1 MTTRELIQKIREPNN
16 WTDDFFA
23 EIEQLYFENF
33 NTVRNSLV
41 SDGSWDRF
49 DTAFSEW
56 RKAGQVAAV
65 EGEKRC
71 KLTTVQSGAIVPI
84 SQNQSINLDDMEQV
98 EESDAEWLIPGYIP
112 KYQITSLAGDGGAG
126 KTTIWCS
133 LAAAIS
139 SGQQPFILGD
149 AIPFKNEASTV
160 MYFSAEDSIS
170 ITLKRKL
177 RKNNAILKN
186 IKTMDIADDRFARIK
201 FNDPFLESLIAKHRP
216 DLCIFDPIQ
225 AFIPPEIRM
234 GDRNHMRNCL
244 APLIG
249 FGEKYGTTFL
259 IILHANKQSGVWGRK
274 RMADSSDIWDISRS
288 VLMVGE
294 TSESGIRYIS
304 QEKSNY
310 GPLEKTILYRIE
322 DEVPIFQSF
331 TTKRDREF
339 VSEHT
344 HAVHQMPQRDEAK
357 EFILDFLRDGEKE
370 VADLDGMA
378 KAMGISQ
385 NALKNAKTEL
395 KKEKKIRT
403 WSVGYGA
410 SKKWVICLLDD
421 QGLTAS

>member
-1 MTTRELIQKIREPNN
+1 METRKNSAINKEEAVIEAEIAEIDRQLEELTTREPESNRKVVCNN
-16 WTDDFFA
+16 
-23 EIEQLYFENF
+23 
-33 NTVRNSLV
+33 
-41 SDGSWDRF
+41 G
-49 DTAFSEW
+49 
-56 RKAGQVAAV
+56 AAV
-65 EGEKRC
+65 VLNQEKNDAG
-71 KLTTVQSGAIVPI
+71 L
-84 SQNQSINLDDMEQV
+84 NDMEQV
-98 EESDAEWLIPGYIP
+98 EEAEAEWLIPGYIP

-126 KTTIWCS
+126 KTTIWCA

-139 SGQQPFILGD
+139 SGQQPFILD
-149 AIPFKNEASTV
+149 NAIPFQNDPATV
-160 MYFSAEDSIS
+160 MYFSAEDSVS

-186 IKTMDIADDRFARIK
+186 IKTMDIADERFSRIK
-201 FNDPFLESLIAKHRP
+201 FNDPFLETLIEAHRP

-294 TSESGIRYIS
+294 TSENGIRYIS

-310 GPLEKTILYRIE
+310 GPLEQSILYRIE
-322 DEVPIFQSF
+322 NEVPVFQGY

-339 VSEHT
+339 VTEHSYV
-344 HAVHQMPQRDEAK
+344 VHQMPQRDEAK
-357 EFILDFLRDGEKE
+357 EFILDFLKDGEKE
-370 VADLDGMA
+370 VAELDGMA
-378 KAMGISQ
+378 TANGISK

-395 KKEKKIRT
+395 KRGKQIHIRAIGFNPKKYYISLT
-403 WSVGYGA
+403 DVKYPTNTIK
-410 SKKWVICLLDD
+410 SKYL
-421 QGLTAS
+421 